1 MRFWR
6 AIWAFEWGLAAIGA
20 GSMLFIM
27 MMVTVVSVAGRYF
40 LQMDLIPGAY
50 NIVERIL
57 FPLLVFWAL
66 PIAHRDGLFP
76 RLETFADALAPR
88 RRALVA
94 AVAMIVEIAVYAVFM
109 WFILRFV
116 WGSIVQGRTM
126 QIGTNFLPLWPILV
140 MMPLAFG
147 LMLLE
152 MGRLLY
158 RDIRRLLGL
167 EQIVEEEATHH
178 ENAAI

>member
-20 GSMLFIM
+20 GSMLFLM
-27 MMVTVVSVAGRYF
+27 MMVTVTSVAGRYF

-50 NIVERIL
+50 NIVERII

-66 PIAHRDGLFP
+66 PIAHREGMFP
-76 RLETFADALAPR
+76 RLETFVDAQPPR

-94 AVAMIVEIAVYAVFM
+94 AFAMLVELAIYLLFF
-109 WFILRFV
+109 WFIARFV
-116 WGSIVQGRTM
+116 WGSIVQNRTM
-126 QIGTNFLPLWPILV
+126 QIGSSFLPLWPVLL

-147 LMLLE
+147 LMILE
-152 MGRLLY
+152 MCRLLW
-158 RDIRRLLGL
+158 RDMRRVMGL
-167 EQIVEEEATHH
+167 EPLEDARAFQGSSVV
-178 ENAAI
+178 

>member
-6 AIWAFEWGLAAIGA
+6 AIWAFEWGLAAVGA

-27 MMVTVVSVAGRYF
+27 MMVTVISVAGRYF

-57 FPLLVFWAL
+57 FPLLVFWAM

-76 RLETFADALAPR
+76 RLETFADAQPPR
-88 RRALVA
+88 RRALIA

-109 WFILRFV
+109 WFIFRFV
-116 WGSIVQGRTM
+116 WGSIVQNRTM

-147 LMLLE
+147 LMILE
-152 MGRLLY
+152 MARLLY
-158 RDIRRLLGL
+158 RDMRRLLGL
-167 EQIVEEEATHH
+167 PVSG
-178 ENAAI
+178 AADVHNGSSAV

>member
-6 AIWAFEWGLAAIGA
+6 AVWAFEWGLAALGA

-27 MMVTVVSVAGRYF
+27 MMVTVISVAGRYF

-76 RLETFADALAPR
+76 RLETFADAQPPR
-88 RRALVA
+88 RRALIATVA
-94 AVAMIVEIAVYAVFM
+94 LVVEIAVYAVFL
-109 WFILRFV
+109 WYVSRFV
-116 WGSIVQGRTM
+116 WGSIVSNRTM

-140 MMPLAFG
+140 MMPLAFV

-152 MGRLLY
+152 MARLLL
-158 RDIRRLLGL
+158 RDLRRLFGHA
-167 EQIVEEEATHH
+167 VPGDDAHGGGSVT
-178 ENAAI
+178 

>member
-6 AIWAFEWGLAAIGA
+6 AIWAFEWGLAAVGA

-27 MMVTVVSVAGRYF
+27 MMVTVISVAGRYF

-57 FPLLVFWAL
+57 FPLLVFWAM

-76 RLETFADALAPR
+76 RLETFADAQPPR
-88 RRALVA
+88 RRALIA

-116 WGSIVQGRTM
+116 WGSIVQNRTM

-147 LMLLE
+147 LMILE
-152 MGRLLY
+152 MSRLLY
-158 RDIRRLLGL
+158 RDTRRLLGL
-167 EQIVEEEATHH
+167 PASGGADVHDGSSAV
-178 ENAAI
+178 

>member
-6 AIWAFEWGLAAIGA
+6 AIWAFEWGLAAFGA
-20 GSMLFIM
+20 GSMLFVM
-27 MMVTVVSVAGRYF
+27 MMVTVISVAGRYF

-76 RLETFADALAPR
+76 RLETFVDTQPSG
-88 RRALVA
+88 RRALVG
-94 AVAMIVEIAVYAVFM
+94 AVVLAVEIAVYGVF
-109 WFILRFV
+109 LYYVSRFV
-116 WGSIVQGRTM
+116 WSSIASNRSM
-126 QIGTNFLPLWPILV
+126 QIGTDFLPLWPILI

-152 MGRLLY
+152 MLRLLY
-158 RDIRRLLGL
+158 RDVRRVLGH
-167 EQIVEEEATHH
+167 APPPDDAPHH
-178 ENAAI
+178 GSSAV

>member
-6 AIWAFEWGLAAIGA
+6 AVWAFEWGLAAIGA
-20 GSMLFIM
+20 GSTLFIM
-27 MMVTVVSVAGRYF
+27 MMVTVISVAGRYF

-76 RLETFADALAPR
+76 RLEAFADVLAPR
-88 RRALVA
+88 RRTLVA
-94 AVAMIVEIAVYAVFM
+94 AMAMIVEIAVYAVFM
-109 WFILRFV
+109 WFIARFV
-116 WGSIVQGRTM
+116 WGSIVQNRTM

-147 LMLLE
+147 LILLE

-158 RDIRRLLGL
+158 RDFRRLLGF
-167 EQIVEEEATHH
+167 EQIVGESVHH
-178 ENAAI
+178 ESTAT